1 MNENNIERT
10 IEKEEN
16 NKVFYWVDIKL
27 NLGNYNSVE
36 IRAGRSAV
44 VPEGKDADEVIQECI
59 ETVDRVIREKQAE
72 WLRLNMEQQ

>member
-1 MNENNIERT
+1 MSESNIEERI
-10 IEKEEN
+10 IEREEN
-16 NKVFYWVDIKL
+16 NKVFYWVNIKL

-44 VPEGKDADEVIQECI
+44 VPEGKDADEIMQECI

-72 WLRLNMEQQ
+72 WLNMEQQ